1 MWVDTL
7 RNVTAAAGRRPLV
20 VYYEALQVNPKREMR
35 RLFTFAGLPPA
46 TKIKAESTSKKL
58 TPEDLR
64 ATLLDFG
71 KTAKFFEGAPA
82 GPARPARRH
91 GACGVQDA
99 PFAWQPDG
107 APRSVQH

>member
-1 MWVDTL
+1 M
-7 RNVTAAAGRRPLV
+7 TAAAGRKPLV

-35 RLFTFAGLPPA
+35 RVFTFAGLPPA

-71 KTAKFFEGAPA
+71 KTAKFFESA
-82 GPARPARRH
+82 GRACTTNSSTRRI
-91 GACGVQDA
+91 ASSR

-107 APRSVQH
+107 KLEGT